1 MSPMR
6 PAPASWSVN
15 LTGALPDA
23 NRPHHPVYDV
33 IADTS
38 RFPKQQPAP
47 VQPAQQTYTA
57 GPVTPVVPQAPLAA
71 QPAQQ
76 RPDFDVDLGPA
87 ASDSAR
93 LKAQTHDPLEP
104 VNIGPGGT
112 FGMDPLSNKTSTT
125 FHYAQQTQP
134 APAPAPSVSTEKI
147 ASEISDN
154 LEKLIGS
161 EPETKT
167 VSTPA
172 PAKPAARPMHPES
185 ATIKFEDLKFGR
197 NYDPTS
203 SK

>member
-1 MSPMR
+1 MR
-6 PAPASWSVN
+6 RKIDNIV
-15 LTGALPDA
+15 GDA
-23 NRPHHPVYDV
+23 KYMYIQD
-33 IADTS
+33 IADAIPCS
-38 RFPKQQPAP
+38 YEKCC
-47 VQPAQQTYTA
+47 
-57 GPVTPVVPQAPLAA
+57 
-71 QPAQQ
+71 
-76 RPDFDVDLGPA
+76 
-87 ASDSAR
+87 
-93 LKAQTHDPLEP
+93 KHLE
-104 VNIGPGGT
+104 NCIDEGLFGPGAYLDMHRKCLVVKERPPEPT
-112 FGMDPLSNKTSTT
+112 
-125 FHYAQQTQP
+125 P

>member
-1 MSPMR
+1 MYNR
-6 PAPASWSVN
+6 YIPAED
-15 LTGALPDA
+15 G
-23 NRPHHPVYDV
+23 
-33 IADTS
+33 
-38 RFPKQQPAP
+38 
-47 VQPAQQTYTA
+47 TYRRQ
-57 GPVTPVVPQAPLAA
+57 VVEERRKP
-71 QPAQQ
+71 
-76 RPDFDVDLGPA
+76 
-87 ASDSAR
+87 
-93 LKAQTHDPLEP
+93 
-104 VNIGPGGT
+104 
-112 FGMDPLSNKTSTT
+112 
-125 FHYAQQTQP
+125 P